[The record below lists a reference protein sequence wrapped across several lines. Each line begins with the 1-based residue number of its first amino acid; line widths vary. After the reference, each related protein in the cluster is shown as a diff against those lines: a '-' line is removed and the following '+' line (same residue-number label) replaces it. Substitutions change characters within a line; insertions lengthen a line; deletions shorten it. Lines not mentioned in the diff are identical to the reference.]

1 MSSVSEFI
9 PSVTRNANAGQMSS
23 RSRIL
28 WGALIVAVLGGAAWF
43 GWGFLFPQQKHNPP
57 PAPVRT
63 AVAQKQDVTV
73 VQHTVGTVVS
83 PDMLQ
88 VTAQVTG
95 MLLKAN
101 FHEGDLVKK
110 GDPLFEIDPRPFE
123 AALAQAQGQLAKDS
137 AQLAGARVD
146 LKRYQTLLAAN
157 AISKQTVDDE
167 TATVAQEEGV
177 VQADQALVNTAKINL
192 GYAHIASPID
202 GKTGPI
208 MVQPGNVVSATSNAA
223 PMVTITQVQPIK
235 VSFYLP
241 QNQLL
246 QIQNQMAAGKLWAL
260 VPMPGAVGGEEKAKV
275 DFISNAVGANT
286 GTIELRATF
295 TNTDMRLVPGQ
306 NVNVGVTIKDIPGAT
321 VVPRDAVNLGSDNA
335 YIYVVTDDSTAV
347 SKTVTILNDDGVND
361 AIAGDVHPGDRVVVE
376 GQLRIVP
383 GAKVQVRGGRP
394 AGGSTPNSD
403 MPS

>member
-1 MSSVSEFI
+1 
-9 PSVTRNANAGQMSS
+9 
-23 RSRIL
+23 
-28 WGALIVAVLGGAAWF
+28 
-43 GWGFLFPQQKHNPP
+43 
-57 PAPVRT
+57 
-63 AVAQKQDVTV
+63 
-73 VQHTVGTVVS
+73 
-83 PDMLQ
+83 
-88 VTAQVTG
+88 
-95 MLLKAN
+95 
-101 FHEGDLVKK
+101 
-110 GDPLFEIDPRPFE
+110 
-123 AALAQAQGQLAKDS
+123 
-137 AQLAGARVD
+137 
-146 LKRYQTLLAAN
+146 
-157 AISKQTVDDE
+157 
-167 TATVAQEEGV
+167 
-177 VQADQALVNTAKINL
+177 
-192 GYAHIASPID
+192 
-202 GKTGPI
+202 
-208 MVQPGNVVSATSNAA
+208 
-223 PMVTITQVQPIK
+223 
-235 VSFYLP
+235 
-241 QNQLL
+241 
-246 QIQNQMAAGKLWAL
+246 MAAGKLWAL

>member
-1 MSSVSEFI
+1 MSVSEFI
-9 PSVTRNANAGQMSS
+9 PSVTTRDAKVSGTSS
-23 RSRIL
+23 RSRLL
-28 WGALIVAVLGGAAWF
+28 WGALVVALLGGAAWF
-43 GWGFLFPQQKHNPP
+43 GWGFLFPQQKRTPP

-63 AVAQKQDVTV
+63 AIAQKQDVTV

-83 PDMLQ
+83 PDMLA

-101 FHEGDLVKK
+101 FHEGQLVKK

-157 AISKQTVDDE
+157 AISKQIVDDE

-177 VQADQALVNTAKINL
+177 VQADTAVVNNAKINL
-192 GYAHIASPID
+192 GYTHIVSPID

-208 MVQPGNVVSATSNAA
+208 MVQPGNVVNSTGSAA
-223 PMVTITQVQPIK
+223 PLVTITQIQPIK
-235 VSFYLP
+235 VSFFLP

-260 VPMPGAVGGEEKAKV
+260 VPMPGADGGEEKAKV

-295 TNTDMRLVPGQ
+295 TNADQRLVPGQ

-321 VVPRDAVNLGSDNA
+321 VVPRDAVNLGPDNA
-335 YIYVVTDDSTAV
+335 YVYVVGDDNTVA

-361 AIAGDVHPGDRVVVE
+361 AIGGDVHPGDRVVVE

-383 GAKVQVRGGRP
+383 GAKVQIRGRRAP
-394 AGGSTPNSD
+394 VDATPSAD
-403 MPS
+403 IPS